1 MISPLLILPLLLG
14 TTAHSPVSR
23 AASRDVTTFFQL
35 AQEDTWE
42 NVNLTSMSCE
52 YWKNRTWITLQL
64 TNSSLTTFP
73 VCLPEALQSLD
84 LSNNL
89 LEEVN
94 GTEIANL
101 PQLRVLSLR
110 HNHLWSVRWGSE
122 ALSSLLKLDL
132 SFNKLSSVPS
142 CHGSALPNLK
152 WLSLAGN
159 PLIEIQP
166 LAFSCYPQLHVLNLS
181 ATLLGK
187 DDSRGIRDSAFAI
200 STDPNEAMNRTA
212 NSISV
217 LDLSRTFFEKIE
229 PEWARDL
236 ANLRLLHLT
245 NMPRLRSLDGD
256 FFKFLPGLQE
266 LHCQDSHSLS
276 FVQTE
281 MFDSAPHLSHLSF
294 ENCNLSFFNPW
305 NTNSS
310 EGITINLSGNSLLCD
325 CQLSWL
331 LSKPEKVVLQK
342 AGETF
347 CTSQEDSGRHPTPF
361 SLLEL
366 YNKCQSESNV
376 TLPDSNTALPDHDS
390 FNFTSDETSAVVT
403 TDSALLTTDLTHSSS
418 LIHGD
423 VMSTAA
429 SNPMLTKDTSSSSL
443 IQWDVRST
451 AASNSM
457 LTKDTSSSSLIQW
470 DVRST
475 AASNSMLTKDTSSSS
490 LIQWDVRSTA
500 ASNSMLTKDT
510 SSSSLIQWDVRSTAA
525 SNSMLTKDTSS
536 SSLIQWDVRST
547 AASNSMLT
555 KDTSSSSLIQWDVRS
570 TAASN
575 SMLTKD
581 TSSSSLIQW
590 DVRSTAAS
598 NSMLTKDTSSSS
610 LIQWDVRST
619 AGSNPMLTKDT
630 YTSSLTQGDVRST
643 EASNPT
649 EPILAKANSSS
660 HEQKAVSESTSN
672 PPSSASVTSF
682 PVFFQEFFA
691 QTPDHSSTS
700 PTGTEQPQRGLR
712 TTHTTFPR
720 EGTFSQTT
728 SGYSTGGAG
737 VPHTTNH
744 PTHSFATHG
753 REGAPQTSPPQ
764 VISTRSRAHSEA
776 AGSTPPPH
784 YTDDYDYEDQPKEPP
799 VHTAHVACDYN
810 PCRHLQKPCK
820 ELQNITQCSCPGTS
834 REDEIPDPPRL
845 REVIEITDSSAQIRW
860 CAPYSVVHS
869 YELVL
874 RAQDS
879 EDRQIVMD
887 NIYPTARQYTLY
899 NLLPFTT
906 YHICVSASNKAGSSQ
921 KTGQEIPGNSC
932 TSFKTKPSYKYV
944 FAGLSAASGL
954 FLITTIILSVCLCKA
969 CKKPQS
975 EQYGTH
981 LVSYKNPAFDYPLK
995 LQTTN

>member
-1 MISPLLILPLLLG
+1 MLSPLLILPLLLE
-14 TTAHSPVSR
+14 TTAQGLVSR

-35 AQEDTWE
+35 AQEDPWE
-42 NVNLTSMSCE
+42 NVNLTSLSCE
-52 YWKNRTWITLQL
+52 DRKNRAWTTLRL

-73 VCLPEALQSLD
+73 ACLPEALETLD

-101 PQLRVLSLR
+101 ALLRVLSLR
-110 HNHLWSVRWGSE
+110 HNHIWSVRWGSE

-142 CHGSALPNLK
+142 CHGSALPNLR

-166 LAFSCYPQLHVLNLS
+166 LAFSCYPQLQALNLS
-181 ATLLGK
+181 LTLLGQ

-200 STDPNEAMNRTA
+200 STAPSEVTNRSG
-212 NSISV
+212 NSINV
-217 LDLSRTFFEKIE
+217 LDLSGTFFETIQPK
-229 PEWARDL
+229 WARGLADL
-236 ANLRLLHLT
+236 RTLHLT
-245 NMPRLRSLDGD
+245 NMPRLRSLDSD
-256 FFKFLPGLQE
+256 FFKSLPDLRE
-266 LHCQDSHSLS
+266 LHCQDSPSLG

-281 MFDSAPHLSHLSF
+281 MLDSAPHLSYLSF
-294 ENCNLSFFNPW
+294 ENCNLSSFNPW

-310 EGITINLSGNSLLCD
+310 DGIAINLQGNPLLCN

-342 AGETF
+342 ARETF
-347 CTSQEDSGRHPTPF
+347 CTSQEDSGRPSTSL

-366 YNKCQSESNV
+366 YDKCQSESNV
-376 TLPDSNTALPDHDS
+376 TLPDSNTALPDHDG
-390 FNFTSDETSAVVT
+390 FNFTSDGASAVAT
-403 TDSALLTTDLTHSSS
+403 TDSALLTKDLTHTSS
-418 LIHGD
+418 LIQRD

-429 SNPMLTKDTSSSSL
+429 SNPTLTKDTFTSSL
-443 IQWDVRST
+443 IQRDARST
-451 AASNSM
+451 AASS
-457 LTKDTSSSSLIQW
+457 
-470 DVRST
+470 
-475 AASNSMLTKDTSSSS
+475 
-490 LIQWDVRSTA
+490 
-500 ASNSMLTKDT
+500 
-510 SSSSLIQWDVRSTAA
+510 
-525 SNSMLTKDTSS
+525 
-536 SSLIQWDVRST
+536 
-547 AASNSMLT
+547 
-555 KDTSSSSLIQWDVRS
+555 
-570 TAASN
+570 
-575 SMLTKD
+575 
-581 TSSSSLIQW
+581 
-590 DVRSTAAS
+590 
-598 NSMLTKDTSSSS
+598 
-610 LIQWDVRST
+610 
-619 AGSNPMLTKDT
+619 PMLTKDT
-630 YTSSLTQGDVRST
+630 YTSSLIQGDARST
-643 EASNPT
+643 AASNPT
-649 EPILAKANSSS
+649 EPILTEANSSS
-660 HEQKAVSESTSN
+660 HEEEAVSKSTSN
-672 PPSSASVTSF
+672 PPSLASVTSF
-682 PVFFQEFFA
+682 PVFLQELFA
-691 QTPDHSSTS
+691 QPSDHSSTS
-700 PTGTEQPQRGLR
+700 PAGTEQLQRGLR
-712 TTHTTFPR
+712 TTDTTSPW
-720 EGTFSQTT
+720 EGPFNQTT
-728 SGYSTGGAG
+728 SDYSTGGTG

-744 PTHSFATHG
+744 RIHSSVTHA

-764 VISTRSRAHSEA
+764 PNSTRSSAHPEPA
-776 AGSTPPPH
+776 PTTPSPH
-784 YTDDYDYEDQPKEPP
+784 YTDDYDYEEQGKETP
-799 VHTAHVACDYN
+799 VQTAHIACDYN

-820 ELQNITQCSCPGTS
+820 ELQNTSKCSCPGTS

-869 YELVL
+869 YELML
-874 RAQDS
+874 HAQDD
-879 EDRQIVMD
+879 EDRHFVTD

-906 YHICVSASNKAGSSQ
+906 YRICVTASNKAGSSQ
-921 KTGQEIPGNSC
+921 TTGQEIPGNSC

>member
-1 MISPLLILPLLLG
+1 RMMSPLLILPLLLG
-14 TTAHSPVSR
+14 TTAHGPVSR

-64 TNSSLTTFP
+64 TNNSLTAFP
-73 VCLPEALQSLD
+73 VCLPEVLQSLD

-122 ALSSLLKLDL
+122 TLSSLSKLDL

-142 CHGSALPNLK
+142 CHGSALPNLR

-166 LAFSCYPQLHVLNLS
+166 LAFSCYPQLQLLNLS
-181 ATLLGK
+181 ATLLGQ
-187 DDSRGIRDSAFAI
+187 DDSRGIRDFAFAI
-200 STDPNEAMNRTA
+200 GTQPNEAMNRTG

-217 LDLSRTFFEKIE
+217 LDLSGTYFEKIQ

-236 ANLRLLHLT
+236 ANLRVLHLT
-245 NMPRLRSLDGD
+245 NMPRLRSLDGN
-256 FFKFLPGLQE
+256 FFKSLPGLQE
-266 LHCQDSHSLS
+266 LHCQGSHSLG

-281 MFDSAPHLSHLSF
+281 MFDSAPHLSYLSF
-294 ENCNLSFFNPW
+294 ENCNLSSFSPW

-310 EGITINLSGNSLLCD
+310 DGITINLSGNPLLCD

-342 AGETF
+342 AWETF
-347 CTSQEDSGRHPTPF
+347 CTSQEDSGRLPTSF

-376 TLPDSNTALPDHDS
+376 TLPNSTTALPDHDAFS
-390 FNFTSDETSAVVT
+390 FSIS
-403 TDSALLTTDLTHSSS
+403 
-418 LIHGD
+418 
-423 VMSTAA
+423 
-429 SNPMLTKDTSSSSL
+429 
-443 IQWDVRST
+443 
-451 AASNSM
+451 
-457 LTKDTSSSSLIQW
+457 
-470 DVRST
+470 
-475 AASNSMLTKDTSSSS
+475 
-490 LIQWDVRSTA
+490 
-500 ASNSMLTKDT
+500 
-510 SSSSLIQWDVRSTAA
+510 
-525 SNSMLTKDTSS
+525 
-536 SSLIQWDVRST
+536 
-547 AASNSMLT
+547 
-555 KDTSSSSLIQWDVRS
+555 
-570 TAASN
+570 
-575 SMLTKD
+575 
-581 TSSSSLIQW
+581 
-590 DVRSTAAS
+590 
-598 NSMLTKDTSSSS
+598 
-610 LIQWDVRST
+610 
-619 AGSNPMLTKDT
+619 
-630 YTSSLTQGDVRST
+630 
-643 EASNPT
+643 EA
-649 EPILAKANSSS
+649 
-660 HEQKAVSESTSN
+660 TSN
-672 PPSSASVTSF
+672 PPSSAPVTSF
-682 PVFFQEFFA
+682 PVFFQELFA
-691 QTPDHSSTS
+691 QSPDHSSPS
-700 PTGTEQPQRGLR
+700 PTGTEQLQRGLR
-712 TTHTTFPR
+712 TTHMTFPQ
-720 EGTFSQTT
+720 EGPFNQTT
-728 SGYSTGGAG
+728 SDYSTGGTG

-744 PTHSFATHG
+744 HIRSFVTHG

-764 VISTRSRAHSEA
+764 LISTRSGAHPEPA
-776 AGSTPPPH
+776 PSTPPPH
-784 YTDDYDYEDQPKEPP
+784 YTDDYDYGDQPKETP
-799 VHTAHVACDYN
+799 VQTAHVACDYN
-810 PCRHLQKPCK
+810 PCRHLQKPCR
-820 ELQNITQCSCPGTS
+820 ELQNVSQCSCPGTS

-874 RAQDS
+874 RAQDD
-879 EDRQIVMD
+879 EDRQFVMD

-906 YHICVSASNKAGSSQ
+906 YHICVTASNKAGSSQ

-981 LVSYKNPAFDYPLK
+981 LVSYKNPA
-995 LQTTN
+995 